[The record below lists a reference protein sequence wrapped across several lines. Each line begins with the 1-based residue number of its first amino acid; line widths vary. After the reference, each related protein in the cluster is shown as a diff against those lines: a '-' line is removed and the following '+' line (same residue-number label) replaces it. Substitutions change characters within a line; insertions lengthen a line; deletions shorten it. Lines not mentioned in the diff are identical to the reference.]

1 MKIDVSNLTPREVFS
16 LFEGVELEIENRGG
30 KVILSL

>member
-1 MKIDVSNLTPREVFS
+1 MRIDVSNLTPREIYS
-16 LFEGVELEIENRGG
+16 LFEGVELEIENFGG